1 MMRTAWWD
9 ISSEAFDW
17 FLKLRSL
24 KWNTKRVFEKRWL
37 HFVSATIVFLA
48 RRALHSDSL
57 TAGRD
62 INICC
67 HFFCLDNVSRAFPS
81 LMVATTDSH
90 GKPFVIRTLEMTQ
103 MFFGFIECVHLR
115 DSPQV
120 KNLGNGRNLE
130 RDRMK
135 RRCVKAWTARCS
147 TANCANLV
155 TAQGYLLV
163 RVTTLEAHRWP
174 ASSCSHGGL

>member
-1 MMRTAWWD
+1 MQQLFFWP
-9 ISSEAFDW
+9 
-17 FLKLRSL
+17 
-24 KWNTKRVFEKRWL
+24 
-37 HFVSATIVFLA
+37 

-62 INICC
+62 VNICC

-90 GKPFVIRTLEMTQ
+90 GKPFVIRTREMTQ
-103 MFFGFIECVHLR
+103 MFFWVYRMRSFARQPTG
-115 DSPQV
+115 

-135 RRCVKAWTARCS
+135 RRCVKARTARCS

-174 ASSCSHGGL
+174 ASSCSRGGL

>member
-1 MMRTAWWD
+1 MMLTAWWD

-62 INICC
+62 VNICC

-90 GKPFVIRTLEMTQ
+90 RKPFVIRTLEMTQ
-103 MFFGFIECVHLR
+103 IFFGFIECVHLR

-120 KNLGNGRNLE
+120 RIWEMEEILSAIGWNVDVSKPEQPDVLQPT
-130 RDRMK
+130 
-135 RRCVKAWTARCS
+135 VPT
-147 TANCANLV
+147 
-155 TAQGYLLV
+155 
-163 RVTTLEAHRWP
+163 
-174 ASSCSHGGL
+174 